1 MLDLNVYEDPR
12 LDAFR
17 LSLSFTDISSSIA
30 STSDIASSTFRLF
43 SLSELSDWL
52 VSRLELSN
60 SPTDVLS
67 SAESISAKISP
78 SLLESM
84 SVSAALMDP
93 IANISTINNPNNG
106 IILLEFICCHTSFL
120 ESLVYKFPIRIIYM
134 IILVYQSNFTKN

>member
-1 MLDLNVYEDPR
+1 MYEDPR